1 MLGVLFAVV
10 SSFSFAMNGVLVRR
24 GMVVAKASQGAF
36 ITVLMGVPMFALATL
51 VTGQFAQVG
60 EPGLRGYA
68 LLASAGIIHFGIG
81 RYCNYRAIGAIGAAR
96 SGPIQTLTIPY
107 SIIVAWL
114 LLDEPVTWLMA
125 AGIALIMA
133 GPALM
138 VQKRTPK
145 AAAKPPP
152 AGAAPDEPEASGTRQ
167 ASTFQP
173 NMMEGYTFA
182 LLAAV
187 FYGTSPILIRAA
199 LEGTT
204 ETSILGGMVAYTG
217 AALVLVATLAL
228 PARRDMVSAINP
240 RVAKAFFGA
249 GVAIFLA
256 QMFRFIALSMA
267 PVAVVTPIQRSSSIF
282 TLVLSWFI
290 NRSLEA
296 INLRVVLAVLISV
309 CGAMVL
315 VYTQA

>member
-10 SSFSFAMNGVLVRR
+10 SSFSFALNGVMVRR
-24 GMVVAKASQGAF
+24 GMVVASASQGSF

-51 VTGQFAQVG
+51 VTGQFANAS
-60 EPGLRGYA
+60 EPGLFDYL
-68 LLASAGIIHFGIG
+68 LLATAGIIHFGIG

-107 SIIVAWL
+107 SIVVAWV

-133 GPALM
+133 GPAIM
-138 VQKRTPK
+138 VEKRAPK
-145 AAAKPPP
+145 AAPKPAP
-152 AGAAPDEPEASGTRQ
+152 AGAAPDAPASGTRV

-173 NMMEGYTFA
+173 NMVEGYTFA

-217 AALVLVATLAL
+217 AAAVLVVSLVL
-228 PARRDMVSAINP
+228 PARRGMVSAINP

-282 TLVLSWFI
+282 TLILSWFI

-296 INLRVVLAVLISV
+296 INLRVVLAVLLSV
-309 CGAMVL
+309 AGALVL
-315 VYTQA
+315 VYTQT

>member
-1 MLGVLFAVV
+1 MLGVLFAVI
-10 SSFSFAMNGVLVRR
+10 SSFSFAMNGVMVRR
-24 GMVVAKASQGAF
+24 GMVVASASQGAF

-51 VTGQFAQVG
+51 VTGQFANAG
-60 EPGLRGYA
+60 EPGLSDYL
-68 LLASAGIIHFGIG
+68 LLAAAGIIHFGIG

-107 SIIVAWL
+107 SIAVAWV

-125 AGIALIMA
+125 VGIALIMA
-133 GPALM
+133 GPAIM
-138 VQKRTPK
+138 VEKRAPK
-145 AAAKPPP
+145 AAAKPAP
-152 AGAAPDEPEASGTRQ
+152 AGASPDAPASGTRV

-173 NMMEGYTFA
+173 NMVEGYTYA
-182 LLAAV
+182 MLAAV

-204 ETSILGGMVAYTG
+204 QTSILGGLVAYSG
-217 AALVLVATLAL
+217 AAALLLVSLVL
-228 PARRDMVSAINP
+228 PARRGMVSAINP

-282 TLVLSWFI
+282 TLILSWFI

-296 INLRVVLAVLISV
+296 INLRVVLAVLLSV
-309 CGAMVL
+309 AGALVL
-315 VYTQA
+315 VYTQT